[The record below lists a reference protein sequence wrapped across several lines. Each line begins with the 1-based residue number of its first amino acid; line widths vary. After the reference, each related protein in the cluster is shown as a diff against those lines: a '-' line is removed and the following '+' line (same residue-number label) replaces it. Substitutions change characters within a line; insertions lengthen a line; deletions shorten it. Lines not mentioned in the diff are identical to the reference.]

1 MMQDHNIL
9 LAEATNHI
17 LNSKNSVENLQTLLY
32 DKVSFEP
39 GPPYDS
45 AKVDKNSK
53 PGIKNANFLILIIN
67 KYTILIINNYKILII
82 K

>member
-17 LNSKNSVENLQTLLY
+17 INSKNSVENLLY

-53 PGIKNANFLILIIN
+53 PGIKNAKFLN
-67 KYTILIINNYKILII
+67 
-82 K
+82 